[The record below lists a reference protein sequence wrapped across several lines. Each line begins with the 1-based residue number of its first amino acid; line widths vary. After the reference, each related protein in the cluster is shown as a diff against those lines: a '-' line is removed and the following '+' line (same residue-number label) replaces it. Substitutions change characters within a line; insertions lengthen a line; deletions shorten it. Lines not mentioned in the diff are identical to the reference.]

1 MSDNPKDI
9 MAVALGKVPMQLIPP
24 VAEELMARVLEGG
37 AAKYGIF
44 NWREQSI
51 AIQTYIGAIMRHTA
65 AIRRGE
71 DIDTESGLPHM
82 AHIMAT
88 AAIVLDATEHQTL
101 IDDRPPARGSRCEST
116 QNSGNTS
123 GG

>member
-1 MSDNPKDI
+1 MSDNPKDM

-24 VAEELMARVLEGG
+24 VADELMARVLEGG
-37 AAKYGIF
+37 AAKYGVF
-44 NWREQSI
+44 NWRERSI

-101 IDDRPPARGSRCEST
+101 IDDRPPSRGSRCEST
-116 QNSGNTS
+116 QSSGDT
-123 GG
+123 